1 MLGQIFLT
9 FEEHLVSLS
18 VADCAVNTSLTTS
31 RARFHRHN
39 IWLCHLIT
47 IETEENS
54 LTRSLCCLCYTLLSS
69 SRCLQDATVNVAQML
84 CLWETQKPG
93 STDRQCF
100 PNSTVLSGIQPVC
113 ASRGHPT
120 AWVCCQLA
128 LTGDSTAEDV
138 EVRVVQA
145 TYSFS
150 ANILEQSDV
159 VSLAACG
166 PKSIF

>member
-31 RARFHRHN
+31 RARSHRHN

-47 IETEENS
+47 TEQRKS
-54 LTRSLCCLCYTLLSS
+54 LTGSLCCLCYTPLSS
-69 SRCLQDATVNVAQML
+69 SQCLQDATVNAAQML
-84 CLWETQKPG
+84 YLWETQKPG
-93 STDRQCF
+93 GTNRQCF
-100 PNSTVLSGIQPVC
+100 LNSTVLSEVQPVC
-113 ASRGHPT
+113 PSQGHPM
-120 AWVCCQLA
+120 ARVYCQLA

-138 EVRVVQA
+138 EVCVVQA
-145 TYSFS
+145 TYGFS

-159 VSLAACG
+159 VSLAAC
-166 PKSIF
+166 